1 MNSDDNEKARETAER
16 DGTPS
21 HVGAAGEREGITE
34 TRSLPPHAPVVSLPA
49 EVSEAFLRTLL
60 EVVPDAL
67 VIIDQA
73 GRIALVNSRAETLFG
88 YPRSELEGLQLEVLL
103 PEGLHAAHVL
113 HRERYVASPHTR
125 PMGVGLSLYGRRKD
139 GTEFPVDISLSPL
152 LLDDE
157 LHVLGAVRDI
167 TARRGLEERER
178 AARESAEARLALLQ
192 LILNELPTS
201 VYFVQGE
208 EARLVLANR
217 AAVTLW
223 GTEWPTGQPMLDF
236 LTTYHIRLFDTNG
249 QALPPAAFATLR
261 ALHEGKTVFQHQEV
275 IRHEDGTSL
284 PVLVNAV
291 SLDQHLLAGL
301 ESGEGTRQISSAGP
315 AALVV
320 LQDVTPLKE
329 AEQLK
334 DQFIGLVVHELRN
347 PLAALKG
354 FATMLL
360 RHSEGS
366 KGTALTSWQ
375 REALTEIDVATDR
388 LNRLTEDLL
397 DVVRLQAGRL
407 VVYRESID
415 LVDIT
420 RHVIEQMGQRSD
432 RHQLTLS
439 TSLSHLQA
447 QVDAGRIEQ
456 VLANLLINAIKYSP
470 AGGSVE
476 VTLQLLPGEQE
487 ALISI
492 RDQGIGIPQAEQA
505 HLFGR
510 FVRATNSQVHGI
522 SGTGLGLY
530 LCRELVKQ
538 HGGDIWFESTEGAGS
553 TFFLRLPLSQSI
565 SAPPGEDPQI

>member
-1 MNSDDNEKARETAER
+1 MNSDDNEKAR
-16 DGTPS
+16 
-21 HVGAAGEREGITE
+21 AAAEREGITD
-34 TRSLPPHAPVVSLPA
+34 TRSLPPLHAPVVPLPA

-73 GRIALVNSRAETLFG
+73 GRIALGNNQAEGLFG
-88 YPRSELEGLQLEVLL
+88 YPRSELEGLPLEDLL
-103 PEGLHAAHVL
+103 PERFHAVHML
-113 HRERYVASPHTR
+113 HREGYVASPRTR

-167 TARRGLEERER
+167 SARRGLEERER

-192 LILNELPTS
+192 LILDELPTS

-301 ESGEGTRQISSAGP
+301 ESGGGNRQISSAEP

-407 VVYRESID
+407 VLSRESID

-420 RHVIEQMGQRSD
+420 RRVIEQMGQRSD

-439 TSLSHLQA
+439 TSFSHLQA

-476 VTLQLLPGEQE
+476 VTLQLLPGGQE

-510 FVRATNSQVHGI
+510 FVRASNSQAHGI

>member
-1 MNSDDNEKARETAER
+1 M
-16 DGTPS
+16 
-21 HVGAAGEREGITE
+21 
-34 TRSLPPHAPVVSLPA
+34 
-49 EVSEAFLRTLL
+49 
-60 EVVPDAL
+60 
-67 VIIDQA
+67 
-73 GRIALVNSRAETLFG
+73 
-88 YPRSELEGLQLEVLL
+88 
-103 PEGLHAAHVL
+103 L
-113 HRERYVASPHTR
+113 HRERYVASPRTR

-167 TARRGLEERER
+167 SARRGLEERER

-192 LILNELPTS
+192 LILDELPTS

-301 ESGEGTRQISSAGP
+301 ESGGGNRQISSAEP

-407 VVYRESID
+407 VLSRESID

-420 RHVIEQMGQRSD
+420 RRVIEQMGQRSD

-439 TSLSHLQA
+439 TSFSHLQA

-476 VTLQLLPGEQE
+476 VTLQLLPGGQE

-510 FVRATNSQVHGI
+510 FVRASNSQAHGI

-565 SAPPGEDPQI
+565 STSPGEDPQI

>member
-1 MNSDDNEKARETAER
+1 MNSDDNEKARE
-16 DGTPS
+16 
-21 HVGAAGEREGITE
+21 AAEREGITD
-34 TRSLPPHAPVVSLPA
+34 TRSLPPPHAPVVSLPA
-49 EVSEAFLRTLL
+49 EVREAFLWTLL

-67 VIIDQA
+67 VIIDSA
-73 GRIALVNSRAETLFG
+73 GRIALGNSQAEGLFG
-88 YPRSELEGLQLEVLL
+88 YPRSELEGLPLEVLL
-103 PEGLHAAHVL
+103 PERFHAAHML
-113 HRERYVASPHTR
+113 HREGYVASPRTR

-139 GTEFPVDISLSPL
+139 GTEFPVDVSLSPL

-167 TARRGLEERER
+167 SARRGLEERER
-178 AARESAEARLALLQ
+178 DARETAEARLALLQ
-192 LILNELPTS
+192 LILDELPTS

-301 ESGEGTRQISSAGP
+301 ESGGGNRQISSAEP

-407 VVYRESID
+407 VLSRESID

-420 RHVIEQMGQRSD
+420 RRVIEQMGQRSD

-439 TSLSHLQA
+439 TSFSHLQA

-476 VTLQLLPGEQE
+476 VTLQLLPGGQE

-510 FVRATNSQVHGI
+510 FVRASNSQAHGI

-538 HGGDIWFESTEGAGS
+538 HGGDIWFESAEGAGS